1 MYDLVSL
8 ILWFGSCVECVCV
21 YCVFLLAEGDTSYV
35 HMALSV
41 ESLIYEYHHL
51 TGDLFPS

>member
-21 YCVFLLAEGDTSYV
+21 YCVFLLGEGDTSYV

-41 ESLIYEYHHL
+41 ESLIYEYHII
-51 TGDLFPS
+51 